1 MHLVGFIIR
10 VYRFAPL
17 PECQTVLFV
26 RSNTVGNSLSFHICT
41 STDLVSEYN
50 VLF

>member
-1 MHLVGFIIR
+1 VHVVGFIIR
-10 VYRFAPL
+10 IYRDARL

-41 STDLVSEYN
+41 STDPVSEYD